1 MSMGI
6 KKLKPQAVKILKIFH
21 ILFAFSWIIGG
32 VVLCLLIFIT
42 CPETGDAL
50 YIRSRILQIVD
61 DYFII
66 CGALGA
72 FVTGLIYSL
81 WTNWGF
87 FKHTWII
94 VKWVMT
100 ILQII
105 FGTFV
110 LGPCINTNVA
120 IADQLRDM
128 APTDPVFLNNIHTT
142 QIWGTV
148 QTALLLLVIVI
159 SVQKPWKR
167 TKNVSKTNESQSQ
180 RTLSASGRQRG
191 WTTK

>member
-1 MSMGI
+1 M
-6 KKLKPQAVKILKIFH
+6 KKLNPQAVKILKIFH
-21 ILFAFSWIIGG
+21 ILFAFGWMIGAI
-32 VVLCLLIFIT
+32 VLCVLIFIT
-42 CPETGDAL
+42 YPVSGDEL
-50 YIRSRILQIVD
+50 YMRSRILQIVD

-66 CGALGA
+66 CGAIGS

-94 VKWVMT
+94 VKWIMI
-100 ILQII
+100 ILQIL

-110 LGPCINTNVA
+110 LGPCLNDNVV
-120 IADQLRDM
+120 IADQLRDV
-128 APTDPVFLNNIHTT
+128 ALTDPTFLKNIQTT

-148 QTALLLLVIVI
+148 QTTLLLFVIVI

-167 TKNVSKTNESQSQ
+167 KKIGAN
-180 RTLSASGRQRG
+180 
-191 WTTK
+191 